1 MSHTIIDAVMIHY
14 AVHINDRYYHLFYG
28 VDDAWKEIQELV
40 SSMREHGWKGT
51 PAVVLM
57 NDIVVVGNKRMVA
70 AMLAGVQPE
79 MHEISIVNP
88 DGSKEIDDLAW
99 ALLEDAC
106 DTDEMLQYARALQQH
121 GAIDDYSVR
130 LLEQEVAKESRAR

>member
-1 MSHTIIDAVMIHY
+1 
-14 AVHINDRYYHLFYG
+14 
-28 VDDAWKEIQELV
+28 
-40 SSMREHGWKGT
+40 MREYGWIGT

-106 DTDEMLQYARALQQH
+106 DTNEMLHYARALQQH